1 MIYLLSL
8 PCVPF
13 KGFYFH
19 DTTSFVVLSAKPF
32 VCCYR
37 ACLLKRVLNCIMQIS
52 LPMLKRL
59 FEWPLSRFL
68 VIELD

>member
-13 KGFYFH
+13 KGLYFP
-19 DTTSFVVLSAKPF
+19 DTTFFVALSAKPF

-37 ACLLKRVLNCIMQIS
+37 ACLLIG
-52 LPMLKRL
+52 
-59 FEWPLSRFL
+59 F
-68 VIELD
+68 